1 MKTGYK
7 VGDAM
12 TKKPI
17 TVSSITN
24 LEECSKIMANNHV
37 GSLLIKKN
45 NILEGVLTEQDIVR
59 KAVALGLDTKK
70 INVSE
75 IMVKELETIAPEED
89 IYNALVKMKDLNIR
103 QLPVMRDNEMVG
115 LLTLK
120 DILKIQP
127 QLFDLLVEK
136 FELREA
142 SRKPIRNIIQTE
154 GICEACGEYSEK
166 IFQVDN
172 SLLCKACKK
181 ESLG

>member
-17 TVSSITN
+17 IVSPTTS
-24 LEECSKIMANNHV
+24 LEECSKIMANSHV
-37 GSLLIKKN
+37 GSLVIKEN
-45 NILEGVLTEQDIVR
+45 NILKGIITEQDIVR
-59 KAVALGLDTKK
+59 KAVALSLDTKK
-70 INVSE
+70 TSVSE
-75 IMVKELETIAPEED
+75 IMIKELKTIAPEED
-89 IYNALVKMKDLNIR
+89 VYDALVIMKDLNIR
-103 QLPVMRDNEMVG
+103 QLPVMGKGEMVG

-120 DILKIQP
+120 DVLKIQP

-136 FELREA
+136 FELREE
-142 SRKPIRNIIQTE
+142 SRKPIRNIIPNE
-154 GICEACGEYSEK
+154 GICQACGEYSEK
-166 IFQVDN
+166 IFQVGD